1 MTTTIGTIINA
12 EIAEA
17 YELLKSKHVKYRY
30 GEIKMS
36 KLFIVT
42 TRWSEELARYDSIDN
57 IPVLKTGWNDGF
69 DYMYA
74 MSDATDTELVFLDC
88 LKQAQQDLSYL
99 RDEL

>member
-1 MTTTIGTIINA
+1 MTTIGTIINA

-17 YELLKSKHVKYRY
+17 RELLKSKNVKYRY
-30 GEIKMS
+30 GELNLN

-42 TRWSEELARYDSIDN
+42 TRWSEELARYDSIVN
-57 IPVLKTGWNDGF
+57 IPVLHTSWIEGF

-74 MSDATDTELVFLDC
+74 MSDANNTELVFLDC
-88 LKQAQQDLSYL
+88 LKQAQQDLSYM